1 MTDSEKQVQLAA
13 ELAAATTKI
22 TEVESKLAA
31 KDAEIVKK
39 DGIVQA
45 AETKFNEM
53 AGETGENRKAATE
66 AMRALLAVQKERDAE
81 REAAKILRDELA
93 EMKKVLGPL
102 EADRAN
108 RKSQESETAEEI
120 EAGLSDAEQATLD
133 EAWKGADE
141 ATQKR
146 IKADSDFRKQ
156 FLVKAKAA
164 THVAAE
170 SDLSDWR
177 NKPADKSP
185 SPSGEGLDELFKT
198 AKQRA
203 EAYPDGS
210 RAGQQRSGGRKE
222 PKSSRPPQ
230 AVVKKKWGIQD

>member
-1 MTDSEKQVQLAA
+1 MKDEEQRAKLTADLA
-13 ELAAATTKI
+13 ESTLKI
-22 TEVESKLAA
+22 TEIESKLAE

-39 DGIVQA
+39 DGIVTA

-93 EMKKVLGPL
+93 EVKKLLGPL
-102 EADRAN
+102 EAEREN
-108 RKSQESETAEEI
+108 RNSQEAETAEEI
-120 EAGLSDAEQATLD
+120 EAGLSDAEQAMLD

-141 ATQKR
+141 TTQKR
-146 IKADSDFRKQ
+146 IKADPDFRKQ

-164 THVAAE
+164 TNVAAA

-177 NKPADKSP
+177 NKPAGKSP
-185 SPSGEGLDELFKT
+185 APSGDGLDELFKI

-203 EAYPDGS
+203 EDYPDGHTAE
-210 RAGQQRSGGRKE
+210 RRGGDRTA
-222 PKSSRPPQ
+222 PKSSRPPSK
-230 AVVKKKWGIQD
+230 VVNKRWGIQE